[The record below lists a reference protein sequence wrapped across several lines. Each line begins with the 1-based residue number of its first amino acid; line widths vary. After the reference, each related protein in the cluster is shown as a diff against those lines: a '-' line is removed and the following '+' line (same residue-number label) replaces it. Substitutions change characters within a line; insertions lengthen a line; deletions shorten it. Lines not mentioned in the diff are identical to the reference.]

1 MKRMRLFT
9 NNEKCFAG
17 RSFSRIAV
25 LIMPIFFLQLSPM
38 AQNMQNTMSEKKT
51 ADTSITI
58 HQEIDFKASPQQI
71 YTALLDDQLFSKITA
86 QMKGFPAKSATIDSS
101 AGGTFSLFG
110 GHIIGRNL
118 ELVPN
123 QRIVQAWRVVDW
135 PAGVYSI
142 VRFELKPQGA
152 GTHLFF
158 DHVGFPKGLHDHL
171 AEGWQGHYW
180 DLLSEYFK

>member
-9 NNEKCFAG
+9 NNEKHFACK
-17 RSFSRIAV
+17 SFSRIAA
-25 LIMPIFFLQLSPM
+25 LIIPVFFLQFSAH
-38 AQNMQNTMSEKKT
+38 AQNMQNTMGEKKT
-51 ADTSITI
+51 ADSAITI

-71 YTALLDDQLFSKITA
+71 YTALLNDQEFSKITA
-86 QMKGFPAKSATIDSS
+86 QMKGFPAKSATIDS
-101 AGGTFSLFG
+101 ATGGTFSLFG

-135 PAGVYSI
+135 PAGIYSI
-142 VRFELKPQGA
+142 VKFELKPQGTE
-152 GTHLFF
+152 THLIF

-171 AEGWQGHYW
+171 AAGWQEHYW
-180 DLLSEYFK
+180 DLLTEYFK